1 MVGCTSAPGTPPSR
15 RMAGSGAAS
24 VGVPLAIAWPS
35 GAAAGGGTSRLHS
48 SRSSSQAWKALPPA
62 MVRASSSGGVDS
74 TGITGMP
81 ARASAGATVSFST
94 SWSRLA
100 PKAAKCARACCSMAS
115 GTGAIQ
121 PSNSFQAERRRRTPT
136 RSWCTCSELPARYT
150 PSVSTSAS
158 TAALRA
164 IWSRHSAAMAPM
176 ACGGLMSSRSLIAAA
191 PRRPEPGDGLGAA
204 RLMVVAG
211 GGVDLCQFVR
221 QLRQRVAALGL
232 AARVQHQRVALLPAS
247 GSGEDG
253 ARLARHQ
260 FEFQFGYG
268 QFQRARAQDAGVIGQ
283 LDHAVAR
290 AHAAQQAQ
298 HVGLVA
304 QAQLALDR
312 RQRRRHR
319 CRHRPT
325 GPAPDRAAGDSFRCG

>member
-1 MVGCTSAPGTPPSR
+1 
-15 RMAGSGAAS
+15 
-24 VGVPLAIAWPS
+24 
-35 GAAAGGGTSRLHS
+35 
-48 SRSSSQAWKALPPA
+48 

-176 ACGGLMSSRSLIAAA
+176 ACGGPHVLAQLDRGRAAW
-191 PRRPEPGDGLGAA
+191 RPEPGDGLGAA

-232 AARVQHQRVALLPAS
+232 AARVQHQRVALLPA
-247 GSGEDG
+247 
-253 ARLARHQ
+253 
-260 FEFQFGYG
+260 
-268 QFQRARAQDAGVIGQ
+268 
-283 LDHAVAR
+283 
-290 AHAAQQAQ
+290 
-298 HVGLVA
+298 
-304 QAQLALDR
+304 
-312 RQRRRHR
+312 
-319 CRHRPT
+319 
-325 GPAPDRAAGDSFRCG
+325 RAAAKMARGLPDTSSNSSSDMGSSSVPARRMPVS